1 MSYPPAPWHLY
12 GQALQ
17 SIHLVDLAR
26 AKELVPTDLEIVSV
40 LPGKTL
46 GSLYLS
52 TYDANSTLEY
62 HELIVVAAL
71 VRYQGKIG
79 SWVSHIYVD
88 NLDSVAGG
96 REVWGLPKEMAD
108 FTWNDRSIQVTQGDQ
123 MLCQVQYSQGG
134 LPLSPG
140 GKSRIIGKGFSGL
153 TEDVLAFAGDF
164 KAKLKWVSSNITIP
178 PESPFTKL
186 KLGHPWLTLQFN
198 ELHLTA
204 NPSIVVGKW
213 KSKCSAPDEV
223 LN

>member
-17 SIHLVDLAR
+17 SIYLVDLAR
-26 AKELVPTDLEIVSV
+26 AKELVPADLEIISV

-52 TYDANSTLEY
+52 VYEANSTLEY

-88 NLDSVAGG
+88 NLESVAGG

-108 FTWNDRSIQVTQGDQ
+108 FTWSDRSIQVTQGDRS
-123 MLCQVQYSQGG
+123 LCQVQYSQGG

-178 PESPFTKL
+178 PESPLTKL
-186 KLGHPWLTLQFN
+186 NLGHPWLTLQFN

-204 NPSIVVGKW
+204 NSPIVVGKW
-213 KSKCSAPDEV
+213 KSKCSAPHEV

>member
-17 SIHLVDLAR
+17 SIHLVDLAK
-26 AKELVPTDLEIVSV
+26 AKELVPTDLEIISV

-79 SWVSHIYVD
+79 CWVSHIYVD

-108 FTWNDRSIQVTQGDQ
+108 FTWNDQQIQVTQGDRS
-123 MLCQVQYSQGG
+123 LCRVHYSPGG
-134 LPLSPG
+134 LPLSPW

-153 TEDVLAFAGDF
+153 AKDILAFAGDF
-164 KAKLKWVSSNITIP
+164 EAGLKWVSCDITIST
-178 PESPFTKL
+178 ESPFAKL
-186 KLGHPWLTLQFN
+186 NLGHPWLTLQFN

-204 NPSIVVGKW
+204 N
-213 KSKCSAPDEV
+213 APTVIGQWNCER
-223 LN
+223 LTS